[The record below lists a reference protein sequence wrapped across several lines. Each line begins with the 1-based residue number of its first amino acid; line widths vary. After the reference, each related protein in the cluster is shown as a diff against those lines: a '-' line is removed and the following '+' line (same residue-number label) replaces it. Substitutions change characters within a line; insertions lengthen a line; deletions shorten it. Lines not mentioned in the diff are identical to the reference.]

1 MEKLFYSLVM
11 SFRKSLK
18 FFILFLREIWNNL
31 VVPDTVVSSKNNAQ
45 SLTGNQ
51 DQSAYLF

>member
-18 FFILFLREIWNNL
+18 FFILFLREISNNL

-45 SLTGNQ
+45 LLTGNQ

>member
-31 VVPDTVVSSKNNAQ
+31 VVPDTVVSSKNNAEL
-45 SLTGNQ
+45 LTGNQ